1 MRIKTG
7 RGIHDHVLQRVPNMT
22 FEDLQDTKFTTFVPI
37 EDIQFTNKLFLR
49 TIGYARSIDPTTDY
63 LTLEY
68 KGHTVLVNVKYIHPY
83 EFIEGSLIQI
93 IGDLERKRKRDSTEL
108 ILKAQLYRIVNGLDV
123 ELYHDMQSLRKQSGL
138 DCTSNNNKNENWNY
152 NTT

>member
-1 MRIKTG
+1 MRSKTG
-7 RGIHDHVLQRVPNMT
+7 RGNHVLQRVPNMAL
-22 FEDLQDTKFTTFVPI
+22 EDLQDTKFTTFIPI
-37 EDIQFTNKLFLR
+37 EDIQFTKKVFLK

-68 KGHTVLVNVKYIHPY
+68 KSHTVLVNVKYIHPY

-108 ILKAQLYRIVNGLDV
+108 VLKAQLYRIVNGLDV
-123 ELYHDMQSLRKQSGL
+123 ELYHDMQSLRSQSGL
-138 DCTSNNNKNENWNY
+138 DCTSNNIKNKN
-152 NTT
+152 